1 MAIRIGFLSITPEST
16 GSPIVGPS
24 VSSQAPETIEVLE
37 MKHQLTHEYD
47 SVHGAPS
54 GDRKHQPLIIIK
66 EVDVATPLIYSIC
79 VNAELLTE
87 VKLDYYIQ
95 VGNTPD
101 PVPFFS
107 WTLNNAYVVS
117 VRSIPATEMSVEF
130 SDRYDLL
137 EEVAFAYQ
145 QITWEHH
152 AHRHPAGLI
161 DLDQQIQADA
171 WAGQA

>member
-1 MAIRIGFLSITPEST
+1 MAIRIGYLSVTPEST
-16 GSPIVGPS
+16 GEPVTGPS
-24 VSSQAPETIEVLE
+24 VYPQAQGSIEVLE

-54 GDRKHQPLIIIK
+54 GDRKHQPLYITK
-66 EVDVATPLIYSIC
+66 EVDVATPLLYSMC
-79 VNAELLTE
+79 VNADLLTE

-95 VGNTPD
+95 IGNSPE

-117 VRSIPATEMSVEF
+117 VRSIPAKEMSEEF

-152 AHRHPAGLI
+152 AHRHPAGLV

-171 WAGQA
+171 WGGQA

>member
-16 GSPIVGPS
+16 GEPVTGPS
-24 VSSQAPETIEVLE
+24 VSPQAPGTIEVLE
-37 MKHQLTHEYD
+37 MQHQLTHEYD

-54 GDRKHQPLIIIK
+54 GDRKHEPLLITK
-66 EVDVATPLIYSIC
+66 EVDVATPLIYSMC
-79 VNAELLTE
+79 VNADLLTE

-95 VGNTPD
+95 VGNSPD

-117 VRSIPATEMSVEF
+117 VRSIPATSMSAEF
-130 SDRYDLL
+130 SERYDLL

-152 AHRHPAGLI
+152 AHRHPAGLV

-171 WAGQA
+171 WGGQA